1 MILSM
6 TGYGKAVCELPNKK
20 ITIEIKSLN
29 SKQLDLSVRIPSTY
43 REKELELR
51 NEISKRLFRGKIECG
66 IYIENLGSERN
77 VQINQLVASN
87 YYQQLVQLSATLNLP
102 VDQSLLPILMNMPDV
117 IIKNEIAEV
126 DENEWLEIE
135 KHFHIALAHFNAF
148 RTSEGNGLEQEFK
161 NRIGIIANLLEQV
174 TPFELARIERV
185 KAKITDS
192 LLEFTDRQNIDQNR
206 FEQELIY
213 YLEKMD
219 VTEEKVRLSSHINY
233 FLETMASEEQPGKKL
248 GFIAQE
254 MGREINTLGS
264 KANDSEMQRIVIQMK
279 DELEKIKEQVLNIV

>member
-77 VQINQLVASN
+77 VHINQLVASN